1 MGVGEVA
8 LAGAAER
15 DAGAG
20 LRRRGLEAKVANA
33 AAPLR
38 LLGAALDDLGQ
49 PGLQVDVVQRALR
62 HARRLPAV
70 VLDAAAAAAAG
81 ILLLL
86 RLAVVGARADG
97 GAGGDVVLVGGGVVA
112 RVRRPRLVVLR
123 VGEVLAPLLLLLV
136 ALRAAL
142 EVVVLSGDRRLP
154 AAARHCS

>member
-20 LRRRGLEAKVANA
+20 LRRRGLEAEVANA

-70 VLDAAAAAAAG
+70 VLDAAAAAAG

-123 VGEVLAPLLLLLV
+123 VGEVLAPLLLLV

-142 EVVVLSGDRRLP
+142 EVVVLGGDRRLP

>member
-70 VLDAAAAAAAG
+70 VLDAAAAAAG